1 MDSNTG
7 FVEAIVSAPL
17 GVAMLARIEQRSASC
32 GWAPLQRTTATRV
45 EAATE
50 YAEHMDIAELLQIVL
65 HISMSDVGPWNPDA
79 ADMVAA
85 AYGDATARLPMAQ
98 MIAQRFTTFL
108 HQPLSPS
115 SQEWWTGVRA
125 SSQPKFQDFDWVYGS
140 GQFSWAGLWTTSRPS
155 DQIHESLIEV
165 WEMGDGPISRWSLPA
180 HPNVRVHEIH
190 RPQDWFELV
199 SQYPRVATG
208 ESAHWELPSINQRVS
223 EVENLLAIEGQHAAR
238 ASMKHHLV
246 PDWAAVAEDY
256 DGVHLSWAG
265 LITSEGYISD
275 APDGAVT
282 MLRYWFSE
290 RTHWLRDVFE
300 DAKPLG
306 LTALYDPVSG
316 TASTTQHSVF
326 THQRAERDR
335 LVIEGQ
341 LNRPM

>member
-1 MDSNTG
+1 M
-7 FVEAIVSAPL
+7 
-17 GVAMLARIEQRSASC
+17 
-32 GWAPLQRTTATRV
+32 
-45 EAATE
+45 
-50 YAEHMDIAELLQIVL
+50 
-65 HISMSDVGPWNPDA
+65 
-79 ADMVAA
+79 
-85 AYGDATARLPMAQ
+85 
-98 MIAQRFTTFL
+98 
-108 HQPLSPS
+108 
-115 SQEWWTGVRA
+115 
-125 SSQPKFQDFDWVYGS
+125 
-140 GQFSWAGLWTTSRPS
+140 
-155 DQIHESLIEV
+155 
-165 WEMGDGPISRWSLPA
+165 
-180 HPNVRVHEIH
+180 
-190 RPQDWFELV
+190 
-199 SQYPRVATG
+199 
-208 ESAHWELPSINQRVS
+208 S

-306 LTALYDPVSG
+306 LTASYEPVSG
-316 TASTTQHSVF
+316 TASTTQHSAF